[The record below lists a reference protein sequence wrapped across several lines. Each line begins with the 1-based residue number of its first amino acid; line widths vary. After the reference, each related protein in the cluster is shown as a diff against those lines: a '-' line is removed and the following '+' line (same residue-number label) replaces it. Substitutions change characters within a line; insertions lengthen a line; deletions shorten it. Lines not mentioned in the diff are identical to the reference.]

1 LSVRR
6 VALIAYHACPLAAP
20 GQGKSGGMNVYVR
33 QLAGALGSQ
42 GISVDIFTR
51 DHPEEAGEVEEFRP
65 GVRVVHLPGGD
76 AEIPMN
82 DLYSQ
87 LPEFLAEVLRFQ
99 RENNIAYEIVHSHYW
114 LSGWVG
120 REFARQNNVPHL
132 VTFHTLGL
140 IKLQSR
146 VGEVEPAKR
155 AEVERELIGSAS
167 RIVAFSPHE
176 RDAMVRLY
184 GASAANIELLPCGV
198 DLTRFKPLDR
208 KAARERLGLNGEKV
222 VLYVGRVEPLKGLEL
237 LVHTAAQMETCQDI
251 KVLVV
256 GGASDGD
263 EEVGR
268 LQDLARDLEV
278 DHVMDFVGRVDQ
290 EDLPL
295 YYNAADVCVLPSYY
309 ESFGLAALESM
320 ACGTPVVAT
329 RVGGLSTVVH
339 HGHTGYLKSWRCPEA
354 FANSLEMI
362 ISSEGLQDSMGKA
375 ARKRAEAMSWE
386 RVAAGITDIYESVL
400 SETPSRLD

>member
-1 LSVRR
+1 MSVQR
-6 VALIAYHACPLAAP
+6 VAFIAYHACPLAAP

-33 QLAGALGSQ
+33 QLAAALAGQ
-42 GISVDIFTR
+42 GVNVDIFTR
-51 DHPEEAGEVEEFRP
+51 DHPEQADEADEVGP
-65 GVRVVHLPGGD
+65 VVRVVHMPGGD
-76 AEIPMN
+76 SDTPMDGLFHN
-82 DLYSQ
+82 
-87 LPEFLAEVLRFQ
+87 LPGFLAEVQRFQ
-99 RENNIAYEIVHSHYW
+99 RENGIVYQTVHSHYW

-120 REFARQNNVPHL
+120 RELARQNDIPHV

-146 VGEVEPAKR
+146 AGEVEPPER
-155 AEVERELIGSAS
+155 AEVERELIASAS

-184 GASAANIELLPCGV
+184 GANAAKVNLVPCGV
-198 DLTRFKPLDR
+198 DLNRFKPLDR
-208 KAARERLGLNGEKV
+208 TAARERLGLNGGKV
-222 VLYVGRVEPLKGLEL
+222 LLYVGRVEPLKGLEL
-237 LVHTAAQMETCQDI
+237 LVHTAAQMETCQDV

-256 GGASDGD
+256 GGANDGD
-263 EEVGR
+263 EEVDR
-268 LQDLARDLEV
+268 LRDLAKDLEV
-278 DHVMDFVGRVDQ
+278 DQMIDFVGRVDQ
-290 EDLPL
+290 EELPY
-295 YYNAADVCVLPSYY
+295 YYNAADVCVVPSYY

-354 FANSLEMI
+354 FANSLERI

-386 RVAAGITDIYESVL
+386 RVAAGINDIYRSVL
-400 SETPSRLD
+400 SETSSRQE